1 MNITTATAQFNKARE
16 IKRSGN
22 DFEAARAFLAAQRF
36 AMRCRSAKRQDII
49 EWAHVGSTICAHR
62 VLENSSSQSERSE
75 CGRIISESGYLF
87 RNQ

>member
-16 IKRSGN
+16 LKTNGN

-36 AMRCRSAKRQDII
+36 AMHCRSAKRQNII
-49 EWAHVGSTICAHR
+49 DWAHAGATLSAHR
-62 VLENSSSQSERSE
+62 VLKNSTSPAERSE
-75 CGRIISESGYLF
+75 AGRIISESGHLF